1 MPNYTY
7 PIDEAWTTEEISTVV
22 TFFSRI
28 EQAYERGVNREAL
41 LAAYREFKEIVPS
54 KMEEKQLDKQFSKV
68 SGYAIYPTI
77 KKAKEETAKTIKMTK

>member
-1 MPNYTY
+1 MSNYTY

-22 TFFSRI
+22 TFFSKI

-54 KMEEKQLDKQFSKV
+54 KAEEKTLCGEFEEV
-68 SGYAIYPTI
+68 SGYSAYRVVT
-77 KKAKEETAKTIKMTK
+77 KAKELSDGSTVKM